1 MSLYQKLAFLY
12 GDIMNVLHSM
22 EADRNFRRERKRDRT
37 GDKIRVGFLC
47 QYIPAWGKLEPVYRR
62 MKESEEFE
70 VFLLCVP
77 MGIHKQRLD
86 DPSDLSNDTYEYYK
100 QAGYEEAVNALTGEN
115 QWLDLKSLEL
125 DYLFFT
131 RPYNTYMPPEYSSHV
146 VSKYTR
152 ICVLL
157 YAFTL
162 TEETY
167 RSTLNQDFFCNVYLY
182 FAENTYAME
191 KNIRHFRRRHKKG
204 LQKSVC
210 YGMAALEEILCAKD
224 RPAPSWDFSKQEFR
238 VLWTPRWTTDK
249 SLGGSNFFVY
259 RQALLDY
266 AGDHREMDFLYRPHP
281 LMFDNFLK
289 TGEMTE
295 EEIGAYKHEIAELPN
310 VSLDQEKEYGATIW
324 NSSVLVSDI
333 SSFMP
338 EYFITGKPVVYC
350 PADSNLT
357 LAGNSIELIEG
368 CYIAHDKEE
377 LFGILEQ
384 LQRGED
390 PLRKKREE
398 LIPKLFGEDIPG
410 IPARIVEE
418 LIRDHGNSR

>member
-12 GDIMNVLHSM
+12 GDIMNVLHNI
-22 EADRNFRRERKRDRT
+22 EADRNFRRERKRPRA

-86 DPSDLSNDTYEYYK
+86 NPRDRSNDTYEYYQK
-100 QAGYEEAVNALTGEN
+100 AGYEEAVNTLTGEN
-115 QWLDLKSLEL
+115 EWLDLETLEL
-125 DYLFFT
+125 DYLFVT
-131 RPYNTYMPPEYSSHV
+131 RPYNAYMPPEYSSHV
-146 VSKYTR
+146 VSRYTR
-152 ICVLL
+152 ICVLS

-162 TEETY
+162 TEEIY
-167 RSTLNQDFFCNVYLY
+167 RSTLNKDFFCNVYLY

-191 KNIRHFRRRHKKG
+191 KHIRHFPGRHRKG
-204 LQKSVC
+204 LQRSVC

-224 RPAPSWDFSKQEFR
+224 RPAPAWDFSKQEFR
-238 VLWTPRWTTDK
+238 VMWTPRWTTDPA
-249 SLGGSNFFVY
+249 LGGSNFFVY
-259 RQALLDY
+259 RQAMLDY
-266 AGDHREMDFLYRPHP
+266 AGAHGDVDFLFRPHP

-295 EEIGAYKHEIAELPN
+295 GEIEAYKHEIEELPN

-333 SSFMP
+333 SGFMP
-338 EYFITGKPVVYC
+338 EYFITGRPVVYC
-350 PADSNLT
+350 PADSSLT

-384 LQRGED
+384 LRRGED

-398 LIPKLFGEDIPG
+398 LIPKLFGADIPG
-410 IPARIVEE
+410 IPAHIVEE
-418 LIRDHGNSR
+418 LIRDHRNSR

>member
-12 GDIMNVLHSM
+12 GDIMNVLHSI
-22 EADRNFRRERKRDRT
+22 EADRNFRRERKRSRV

-86 DPSDLSNDTYEYYK
+86 DPKDRSNDTYEYYQK
-100 QAGYEEAVNALTGEN
+100 AGYEEAVNTLTGEN
-115 QWLDLKSLEL
+115 EWLDLKTLDL

-131 RPYNTYMPPEYSSHV
+131 RPYNAYMPPEYSSHV
-146 VSKYTR
+146 VSRYTR
-152 ICVLL
+152 ICVLS

-162 TEETY
+162 TEEIY
-167 RSTLNQDFFCNVYLY
+167 RSTLNKDFFCNVYLY

-191 KNIRHFRRRHKKG
+191 KHIRHFQSRHRKG
-204 LQKSVC
+204 LQRSVC

-224 RPAPSWDFSKQEFR
+224 RPAPAWDFSKQEFR
-238 VLWTPRWTTDK
+238 VMWTPRWTTDPA
-249 SLGGSNFFVY
+249 LGGSNFFVY
-259 RQALLDY
+259 RQAMLEY
-266 AGDHREMDFLYRPHP
+266 AGAHGDVDFLFRPHP

-295 EEIGAYKHEIAELPN
+295 GEIEVYKHEIAELPN

-333 SSFMP
+333 SGFMP

-350 PADSNLT
+350 PANSSLT

-398 LIPKLFGEDIPG
+398 LIPKLFGADIPG
-410 IPARIVEE
+410 IPAHIVEE
-418 LIRDHGNSR
+418 LIRDHRDSR